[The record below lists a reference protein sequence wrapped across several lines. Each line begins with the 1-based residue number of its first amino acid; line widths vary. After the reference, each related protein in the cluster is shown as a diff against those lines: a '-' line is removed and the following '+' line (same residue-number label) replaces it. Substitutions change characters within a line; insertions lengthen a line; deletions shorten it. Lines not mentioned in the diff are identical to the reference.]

1 MTDRKPAG
9 MYQLQTSAGNL
20 DNCRRT
26 SASQP
31 KRHHEAE
38 TYAEYADQSCMA
50 SRQRFK
56 LITQGLRERILHS
69 ATSSKSVVRSSIRE
83 IGAQVGLAASRKL
96 FRLAER
102 IERKAVAIRAKSS

>member
-20 DNCRRT
+20 EDCRRT
-26 SASQP
+26 PASQS
-31 KRHHEAE
+31 KRRPEAE
-38 TYAEYADQSCMA
+38 TYAEYANQSCMA
-50 SRQRFK
+50 SRQRLK
-56 LITQGLRERILHS
+56 LIVRGLRERILHP

-83 IGAQVGLAASRKL
+83 IGAQVGFAASRKL

-102 IERKAVAIRAKSS
+102 IERKAGAIRAKSS